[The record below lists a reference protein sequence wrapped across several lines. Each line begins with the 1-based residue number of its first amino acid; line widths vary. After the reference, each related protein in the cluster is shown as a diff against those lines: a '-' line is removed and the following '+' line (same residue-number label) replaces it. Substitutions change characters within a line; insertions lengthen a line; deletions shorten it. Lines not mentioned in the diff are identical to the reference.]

1 MIITIDGPAG
11 SGKSTIAKQLAK
23 RLNILHFNSGSLFRG
38 IAAYLRH
45 VKFNFSNLT
54 PDTKFNDISLEVKY
68 LNNEQ
73 HVFINGNDFSR
84 ELRDNEIS
92 KLSPLVGENIELRSI
107 IDKCQRDFCSKHDIL
122 IEGRDVGT
130 YVFPNA
136 EHKIYLDCSL
146 EVRAKRRFLQ
156 EQEKGSLITL
166 EQIKSEIKARDD
178 FDKNKKIVPF
188 VIPKNAIVIDSSNLS
203 IDETIDKIIE
213 KIKNQ

>member
-1 MIITIDGPAG
+1 
-11 SGKSTIAKQLAK
+11 
-23 RLNILHFNSGSLFRG
+23 
-38 IAAYLRH
+38 
-45 VKFNFSNLT
+45 
-54 PDTKFNDISLEVKY
+54 
-68 LNNEQ
+68 
-73 HVFINGNDFSR
+73 
-84 ELRDNEIS
+84 
-92 KLSPLVGENIELRSI
+92 
-107 IDKCQRDFCSKHDIL
+107 
-122 IEGRDVGT
+122 
-130 YVFPNA
+130 
-136 EHKIYLDCSL
+136 L